1 MDLDGAMRAWTVRQ
15 FGSFGEVLQL
25 EERPSPVRTAG
36 RVLVQVH
43 VADINFADTLMI
55 AGKYQVQPDLPFTPG
70 FAIAGQ
76 VIEAPE
82 GTELAAG
89 DRVVCP
95 LPFGAFCE
103 LLRVEPEATL
113 AIPSTMSYAEA
124 AGFFLIYQ
132 TAYFALVRQARLA
145 PGETLLVHAGASGV
159 GTAAIQLGKA
169 LGATVLAT
177 ARGGAKLAFCR
188 QLGADHTIDYTTGDF
203 ASAVLDITGGRGAN
217 VIFDPVGGDVFDRST
232 KCIAWEGRLLPIGFA
247 SGRIP
252 TIGANRILLKSI
264 SVQGMYWSTYWQNAP
279 QWVREAHDTLIELY
293 LQGRIAPVIWRRYP
307 LTQLP
312 EALAAVVNRETRG
325 KAVLT
330 VTDA

>member
-1 MDLDGAMRAWTVRQ
+1 
-15 FGSFGEVLQL
+15 
-25 EERPSPVRTAG
+25 
-36 RVLVQVH
+36 
-43 VADINFADTLMI
+43 
-55 AGKYQVQPDLPFTPG
+55 
-70 FAIAGQ
+70 
-76 VIEAPE
+76 
-82 GTELAAG
+82 
-89 DRVVCP
+89 
-95 LPFGAFCE
+95 
-103 LLRVEPEATL
+103 
-113 AIPSTMSYAEA
+113 MSYAEA

-177 ARGGAKLAFCR
+177 ARGEAKLAFCR

-252 TIGANRILLKSI
+252 KIGANRILLKSI